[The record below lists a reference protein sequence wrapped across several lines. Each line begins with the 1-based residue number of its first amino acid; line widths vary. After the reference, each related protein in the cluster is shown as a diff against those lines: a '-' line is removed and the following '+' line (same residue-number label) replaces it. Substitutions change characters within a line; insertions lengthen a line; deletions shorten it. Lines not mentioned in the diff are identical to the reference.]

1 MRGKQ
6 RDAEFSAWAAD
17 AQLLLLR
24 KAYLLAGDQ
33 ESARDLVQ
41 QVLLSTYLAW
51 NRVDNPT
58 AYARTSLVR
67 AFFKVA
73 KMRQRELLTDAV
85 PDGGEEPEP
94 TAERLTLLGAL
105 AGLPPRMR
113 ATVMLRFWDDLS
125 VADTAAL
132 LACSEGT
139 VKSTTSKALAHL
151 RRCLGDEVDVHPFLT
166 TAPGGT
172 R

>member
-1 MRGKQ
+1 MHGKQ

-17 AQLLLLR
+17 VQGLLLR
-24 KAYLLAGDQ
+24 KAYLLVGDR

-41 QVLLSTYLAW
+41 QVLLTTYLAW
-51 NRVDNPT
+51 KRVDNPT
-58 AYARTSLVR
+58 AYASTSLLR

-85 PDGGEEPEP
+85 PERVGLPEP

-132 LACSEGT
+132 LGCSEGT

-151 RRCLGDEVDVHPFLT
+151 RRCLGDEIDVHPFLT